1 MAVVYDP
8 SSTTTV
14 KLYVDGTLDG
24 SGNFSGVTVNTSSSN
39 FQIGMRVDGVNSF
52 EGDIDEV
59 RVWNV
64 ARTQAQIA
72 ADMNAELC
80 TIPASLVAYYRL
92 NEGVAGGSNGSVTTA
107 HEDISNV
114 NGTLNNFSLS
124 GTTSNWITGAG
135 ITPGGPNF
143 VQVTASA
150 CNKYLGPRGVVYDSS
165 GTYLD
170 TLQNQHNCDSVIET
184 TLTVKYVDVSVTTT
198 NTTLKANLNNATY
211 RWMDCNDNHKL
222 VLGGTSQTFTPPNP
236 NGSYAVSV
244 SFAGCTDTSTCYSL
258 DGVGLFENEISPLEI
273 YPNPSNGKVKISIP
287 PMGKGQIAMFSAT
300 GQMVFQDDD
309 VETGEMEID
318 LSSQP
323 KGIYFIKLEAD
334 GKTFVERLI
343 LE

>member
-1 MAVVYDP
+1 SIPAGARFTLNIVWGNAIRVEVGGNGIGGTTPLNDGQWHHVAVVYDP

-124 GTTSNWITGAG
+124 G
-135 ITPGGPNF
+135 
-143 VQVTASA
+143 
-150 CNKYLGPRGVVYDSS
+150 
-165 GTYLD
+165 
-170 TLQNQHNCDSVIET
+170 
-184 TLTVKYVDVSVTTT
+184 
-198 NTTLKANLNNATY
+198 
-211 RWMDCNDNHKL
+211 
-222 VLGGTSQTFTPPNP
+222 
-236 NGSYAVSV
+236 
-244 SFAGCTDTSTCYSL
+244 
-258 DGVGLFENEISPLEI
+258 
-273 YPNPSNGKVKISIP
+273 
-287 PMGKGQIAMFSAT
+287 
-300 GQMVFQDDD
+300 
-309 VETGEMEID
+309 
-318 LSSQP
+318 
-323 KGIYFIKLEAD
+323 
-334 GKTFVERLI
+334 
-343 LE
+343 